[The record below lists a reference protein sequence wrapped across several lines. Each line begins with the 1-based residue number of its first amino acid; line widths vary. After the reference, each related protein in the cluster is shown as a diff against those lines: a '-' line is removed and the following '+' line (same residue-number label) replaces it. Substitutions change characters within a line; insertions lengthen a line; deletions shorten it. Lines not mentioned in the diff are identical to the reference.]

1 MSDKGKGPAKNEKN
15 KQYANSLIEKYKGYL
30 NNTIENNSVTYD
42 DWNKEENQIIGQI
55 DNSNISP
62 QHKQLTK
69 IFLTLHRIVSEF
81 KKELYQLVYNGNNP
95 EGIKTII
102 LRNEKLDYLKSSL
115 EELYKLPPQV
125 IDEMVQEARV
135 EMGNAIDAYRHKYSH
150 LLTEEG
156 KKAIRE
162 KDAEEARKRA
172 ASVNPVLHEAVTKR
186 RVGVSAYESE
196 EEDEELTPED
206 YEKLSSRLRAA
217 SVTAAKNVRSR
228 SKSTVSR
235 ASRASGTS
243 RASSA
248 RSRLTAKSTKS
259 TKSTKSIKSYKPT
272 GKTPDERFED
282 LMEHILVAY
291 VVNRKGQLAL
301 DMPLRGRLI
310 AKVLNFT
317 NDPNNVVP
325 GEEWNDDDLI
335 NELTADFDCV
345 DKYPNDPAKLN
356 QCIQEAA
363 IAAAK
368 GQSGGTTRR
377 RKKRKS
383 SSRRKKSK
391 SKSKRTRS
399 RRSKSKRRSR
409 K

>member
-1 MSDKGKGPAKNEKN
+1 MSDKGKGPANDEKN
-15 KQYANSLIEKYKGYL
+15 KQYASSLIEEYKKYL
-30 NNTIENNSVTYD
+30 NSTIEDNSVTYD
-42 DWNKEENQIIGQI
+42 DWNEKENEILDKI

-62 QHKQLTK
+62 QHKKLTK

-81 KKELYQLVYNGNNP
+81 KKELYQLVYNRNNP
-95 EGIKTII
+95 EGLKSII
-102 LRNEKLDYLKSSL
+102 LKNEKIEYLESSL
-115 EELYKLPPQV
+115 EGLYKLPPQV
-125 IDEMVQEARV
+125 IDDMVEEARI
-135 EMGNAIDAYRHKYSH
+135 EMGNAIDAYRHKYPN
-150 LLTEEG
+150 LLTKEG
-156 KKAIRE
+156 KEALKQ
-162 KDAEEARKRA
+162 KDKEEARRRA
-172 ASVNPVLHEAVTKR
+172 ESINPLIQQAVAAR
-186 RVGVSAYESE
+186 RAGVSAYESE
-196 EEDEELTPED
+196 EEDDELTLED
-206 YEKLSSRLRAA
+206 YERIRAA
-217 SVTAAKNVRSR
+217 SVTAAKRAKSTRSR
-228 SKSTVSR
+228 SAKSRTSQ
-235 ASRASGTS
+235 ASRTL
-243 RASSA
+243 RESSA
-248 RSRLTAKSTKS
+248 RSRLTATSGKSTKS
-259 TKSTKSIKSYKPT
+259 TKSYKPT

-317 NDPNNVVP
+317 NDPDNVVP

-368 GQSGGTTRR
+368 GQSGGATRR